1 MSGAM
6 IFKKAGL
13 HTSIQD
19 MGRYGYRKYGVPVSG
34 SMDQNSAIR
43 ANLLVGND
51 AHAPVV
57 EITVVG
63 PTIVFNANVN
73 IAIVGAD
80 LSPKLDKKSIPL
92 NTRLIV
98 HEGQTLEFG
107 KCKLGIRAY
116 LAVASELDVE
126 KIMKSTSQYPQIT
139 SESKITDGL
148 EIRLKNNRF
157 LDGVSASIK
166 VDKKYFNEKVLEV
179 FPGPEYNLLQ
189 EEQLKS
195 IFEQTWTVGPNNRM
209 GYQLVNE
216 LMPGHTREII
226 TTQVIPGTIQLTP
239 AGKLLALMRDAQVTG
254 GYPRVLQLTELSINI
269 LAQKTERTKLQFKIA
284 END

>member
-1 MSGAM
+1 MSGSV

-43 ANLLVGND
+43 ANLLVGNPPQT
-51 AHAPVV
+51 PVI
-57 EITVVG
+57 EMTVVG
-63 PTIVFNANVN
+63 PTITFNANVN

-80 LSPKLDKKSIPL
+80 LSPKLDKKAIPL

-107 KCKLGIRAY
+107 KCKMGIRAY
-116 LAVASELDVE
+116 LAIAGKWEVE
-126 KIMKSTSQYPQIT
+126 SVMKSFSQYHLIT
-139 SESKITDGL
+139 QESKIRDGFEL
-148 EIRLKNNRF
+148 NISNNKF
-157 LDGVSASIK
+157 LDGVSASVKI
-166 VDKKYFNEKVLEV
+166 DKKYFSEKTLEV

-189 EEQLKS
+189 DDQLKS
-195 IFEQTWTVGPNNRM
+195 LFQQPWIVGPNNRM
-209 GYQLVNE
+209 GYQLINE
-216 LMPGHTREII
+216 QMPGHTREII

-239 AGKLLALMRDAQVTG
+239 AGRLLALMRDAQVTG

-269 LAQKTERTKLQFKIA
+269 LAQKTERTEIRLKVM
-284 END
+284 